1 MVKLLISGKS
11 LRMSPIRGCM
21 YKTQLCHYLPGTEN
35 VTDKIDLKFA
45 MQQRLPVLL
54 TTMLRIHLQKAYD
67 SIQTTAVAGSCCG
80 TAITT
85 TIICFKSQKPLT
97 TVSGDDCSRVHCQG
111 KDTGR
116 LSFAHVTGTAKL
128 LARSKTDACTGE
140 ASARCFKLWTL
151 PLHFANQLAYAA

>member
-1 MVKLLISGKS
+1 MTVYKRQLS
-11 LRMSPIRGCM
+11 LG
-21 YKTQLCHYLPGTEN
+21 HAVE
-35 VTDKIDLKFA
+35 
-45 MQQRLPVLL
+45 QQS
-54 TTMLRIHLQKAYD
+54 QQQ
-67 SIQTTAVAGSCCG
+67 SS
-80 TAITT
+80 AI
-85 TIICFKSQKPLT
+85 KSQKPLT